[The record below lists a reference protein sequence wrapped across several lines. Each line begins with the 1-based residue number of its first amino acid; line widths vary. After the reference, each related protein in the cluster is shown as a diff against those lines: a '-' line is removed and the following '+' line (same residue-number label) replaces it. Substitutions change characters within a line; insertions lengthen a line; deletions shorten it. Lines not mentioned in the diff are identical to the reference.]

1 MEIYRWEAL
10 DPQTRRRLLL
20 RARADLTEVLPE
32 VKAILEDV
40 RRRGDAA
47 VQDYMRRFDGVDRPP
62 SHWRV
67 SREAM
72 AAAWEELSRR
82 FGRRCA
88 GRPRP
93 SVAFMRRSGSGRSG

>member
-47 VQDYMRRFDGVDRPP
+47 VQDYMRRFDEGG
-62 SHWRV
+62 S
-67 SREAM
+67 
-72 AAAWEELSRR
+72 AAVAVAGEPGGH
-82 FGRRCA
+82 GRGLGGALPGGSGGAAPGGR
-88 GRPRP
+88 GRP
-93 SVAFMRRSGSGRSG
+93 SLS